1 MKFIDKKMMVGLL
14 TIALVAMLLA
24 ACGGGVNTSSGDDS
38 AARAGE
44 ITVGSK
50 NFTENMLLALMMA
63 ELIEAKTDIKVKR
76 QVNLGGSNVAWSA
89 LKNDEIQL
97 YPEYTGTVVANYYQ
111 EETGN
116 SAESLAKT
124 RELLREDDLVFL
136 EPFGINNTY
145 TLAVTRETA
154 EQHNLQTFSDLAKVS
169 EDMVLGVEFEFL
181 DRDDGFPGIQKL
193 YGMNFKQQ
201 KGMDHGIM
209 YQSIANGETDVTNA
223 YATDA
228 QIQVHNLVILQD
240 DKEFFPPYD
249 GGPII
254 RQDTLEKYPELEE
267 VLNQMSG
274 LISDEEMQ
282 KLNADIDVEGLKEE
296 EVARQFLIEKDL
308 IEG

>member
-1 MKFIDKKMMVGLL
+1 MKWVAISKKTAAGMLALL
-14 TIALVAMLLA
+14 LAAMLLS
-24 ACGGGVNTSSGDDS
+24 ACGGGTNKGAGAEGT
-38 AARAGE
+38 GE

-63 ELIEAKTDIKVKR
+63 ELIEAKTDLKVKR
-76 QVNLGGSNVAWSA
+76 QVNLGGSNVAWGA

-116 SAESLAKT
+116 SAESLART
-124 RELLREDDLVFL
+124 RELLAEDELVFL

-154 EQHNLQTFSDLAKVS
+154 EKHHLETFSDLAKVS
-169 EDMVLGVEFEFL
+169 EDMILGVEFEFL

-209 YQSIANGETDVTNA
+209 YQSIASGETDVTNA

-228 QIQVHNLVILQD
+228 QIKVHDLVILRD

-249 GGPII
+249 AGPII
-254 RQDTLEKYPELEE
+254 RKATLEKYPELEE

-274 LISDEEMQ
+274 LITDEEMQ
-282 KLNADIDVEGLKEE
+282 KLNADVDVEGMKEE
-296 EVARQFLIEKDL
+296 EVARQFLIDKGL